1 MQSRAQLTKL
11 ARQMMT
17 TEGGSLRQQHLPD
30 GWADQVAEAAA
41 LLLAREKYSYVVS
54 RYSNVL
60 HLEPVLYCL

>member
-1 MQSRAQLTKL
+1 MQSRTQLTRL

-54 RYSNVL
+54 R
-60 HLEPVLYCL
+60 